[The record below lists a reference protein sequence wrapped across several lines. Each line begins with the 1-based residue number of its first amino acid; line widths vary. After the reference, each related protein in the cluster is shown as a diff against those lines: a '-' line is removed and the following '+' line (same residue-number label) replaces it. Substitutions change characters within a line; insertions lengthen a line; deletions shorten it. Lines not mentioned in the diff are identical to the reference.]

1 MEFMLGCNYWDSA
14 HGTDMWRYFDANV
27 IENDVKILSENG
39 VRYMRVFPNWRDFQ
53 PIYKLYSHGSVE
65 RDYFDCNEEP
75 LQNCNGIDPVQINN
89 FRIFADICDRYE
101 IKLCVSIVTGWMS
114 GRFFFPTALEGKNP
128 ISDPEVLM
136 WTARYIKGFV
146 EGVKDC
152 KNIVMWDLGN
162 ECNALGPAKTY
173 YEAYTWTVF
182 VRNAIRAADSTRPI
196 SSGMHSLYTD
206 EKTSW
211 QIKHQGEINDYL
223 CTHPYVSKTINND
236 IEPMNRLRTT
246 LLPTIQCEFY
256 SDLSG
261 KPVILQEQG
270 ALGQSLANAEMNAD
284 FARVNILSSFI
295 HGFKGYFWWCG
306 TSHFNL
312 KSAPYIWSMIER
324 DLGMIDSN
332 KKARPVAKVLKETG
346 ERIKNLPFEE
356 LPEREIDA
364 VCLLTREQNHWNN
377 GSASAVLA
385 KQAGFEVKFS
395 YSDYVLPKANIYL
408 VPSVFGWEVMH
419 QNIYDKLIE
428 NVYNGATAYISFDG
442 GQLCRFEEFTGLRSL
457 GSVKTNKTHIAKFP
471 FGDIEYSCTS
481 EILLES
487 IGAEILAV
495 NEENNIVFSK
505 YQYGKGTVYFLN
517 IPLEQTLST
526 KYDAYNN
533 TDYYKIY
540 DIVAKPYLASKPIS
554 CNNPSLGMTLHKL
567 NENKYLVCIVNYS
580 DVEQEYSLQIEDGWI
595 LTAINDSGNIINK
608 CDAGF
613 YYLDN
618 KKGVK

>member
-14 HGTDMWRYFDANV
+14 HGTDMWRYFDPDV
-27 IENDVKILSENG
+27 IEKDVKALSENG
-39 VRYMRVFPNWRDFQ
+39 VKYMRVFPNWRDFQ
-53 PIYKLYSHGSVE
+53 PIYKLYSHGWVE
-65 RDYFDCNEEP
+65 RDYCDCNEQP
-75 LQNCNGIDPVQINN
+75 LQNCNGVDPVQLQN
-89 FRIFADICDRYE
+89 FRVFADICDKYD

-114 GRFFFPTALEGKNP
+114 GRFFFPPALEGKNP
-128 ISDPEVLM
+128 IADPEMLM

-152 KNIVMWDLGN
+152 ENIVMWDLGN
-162 ECNALGPAKTY
+162 ECNCMGAAENSY
-173 YEAYTWTVF
+173 VAYTWTAF
-182 VRNAIRAADSTRPI
+182 VRNAIRAADHTRPI

-211 QIKHQGEINDYL
+211 QIKHQGEITDYL
-223 CTHPYVSKTINND
+223 CTHPYTSKTINND

-270 ALGQSLANAEMNAD
+270 AFAQSLANAEMNAD
-284 FARVNILSSFI
+284 FARVNIFSSFI

-312 KSAPYIWSMIER
+312 KSSPYIWSMIER
-324 DLGMIDSN
+324 DLGMIDTN
-332 KKARPVAKVLKETG
+332 REPRPVAEALKDAG
-346 ERIKNLPFEE
+346 DRIRKLPFEE

-364 VCLLTREQNHWNN
+364 VCVLTRDQHHWNN

-395 YSDYVLPKANIYL
+395 YSDYVLPEAQIYL
-408 VPSVFGWEVMH
+408 MPGIFGWEVMH
-419 QNIYDKLIE
+419 QGIYDSLIE
-428 NVYNGATAYISFDG
+428 RVREGATAYISFDG
-442 GQLCRFEEFTGLRSL
+442 GQMCRFEEFTGLRSL
-457 GSVKTNKTHIAKFP
+457 GSVKTDKTHTAQFS
-471 FGDIEYSCTS
+471 FGDMEYSCYG

-487 IGAEILAV
+487 IGAEVLAV

-517 IPLEQTLST
+517 MPLERTLAT
-526 KYDAYNN
+526 QYDAYNN

-540 DIVAKPYLASKPIS
+540 SIVAEDCMKVKPII
-554 CNNPSLGMTLHKL
+554 CNNPDLGLTLHRVD
-567 NENKYLVCIVNYS
+567 ENKYIVCVVNYS
-580 DVEQEYSLQIEDGWI
+580 DKNQNFDFDLKEDWGI
-595 LTAINDSGNIINK
+595 SPINDSAITINK

-613 YYLDN
+613 YCLE
-618 KKGVK
+618 KVV